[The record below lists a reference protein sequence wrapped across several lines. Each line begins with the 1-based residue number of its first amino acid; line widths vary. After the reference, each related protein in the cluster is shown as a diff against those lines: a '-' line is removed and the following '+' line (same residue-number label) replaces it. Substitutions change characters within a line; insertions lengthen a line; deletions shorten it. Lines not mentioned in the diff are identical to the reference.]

1 MNKQEFDGQLDEYG
15 FPFLLVD
22 LINPIS
28 KQTIIKAKAI
38 IDTGAAYTHVKQNV
52 IDAIN
57 VKSNREI
64 ETKHLTDGNLKS
76 GIFKINI
83 RFNESVTVP
92 NIESRLL
99 HLPEYPSDLI
109 IGLDILR
116 YCDFHYNSV
125 QKSFSFHLFPTS
137 NGLNH
142 KTETDL

>member
-1 MNKQEFDGQLDEYG
+1 MSKQEFNGELDEYG

-22 LINPIS
+22 LINPIT

-57 VKSNREI
+57 VKPNREI

-83 RFNESVTVP
+83 RFNESITVP
-92 NIESRLL
+92 NIETRLL

-116 YCDFHYNSV
+116 YCNFHYDSV

-137 NGLNH
+137 TVPNLQD
-142 KTETDL
+142 ETD